1 MLDVKTCSFMSRFFY
16 IYWAIKLIMKKLLS
30 LLLFFLSVECSSLG
44 EQQKYALNKKI
55 SKVTTDRFIDSNKR
69 TLIVFNIYL
78 DKELS
83 KEIVF
88 KELYYKNKVA
98 TIESKNEKMYF
109 AKLNYQP
116 MPPITMQSE
125 GQKEYGNANPKLTP
139 PPIKLKEN
147 QALIS
152 YSLGNDIKYYIIKD
166 VKESSPHVAPGAIA
180 E

>member
-1 MLDVKTCSFMSRFFY
+1 
-16 IYWAIKLIMKKLLS
+16 MKKPLA
-30 LLLFFLSVECSSLG
+30 LLLFFLSVGCSSLG
-44 EQQKYALNKKI
+44 EQQKYALDKKI

-83 KEIVF
+83 KEIVL

-116 MPPITMQSE
+116 IPSINMQRE
-125 GQKEYGNANPKLTP
+125 GKMEYGNSGLKLTP
-139 PPIKLKEN
+139 PPIVLEEN

-152 YSLGNDIKYYIIKD
+152 YSVGNNIKYYIIKD
-166 VKESSPHVAPGAIA
+166 VKESTPHVAPGAIV

>member
-1 MLDVKTCSFMSRFFY
+1 
-16 IYWAIKLIMKKLLS
+16 MKKLLA
-30 LLLFFLSVECSSLG
+30 LLLFFLCFGCSSLG
-44 EQQKYALNKKI
+44 EQQKYALDKKI
-55 SKVTTDRFIDSNKR
+55 SKVTTDRFIDSNQR

-83 KEIVF
+83 KEIVL

-98 TIESKNEKMYF
+98 TIVSKNEKMYF

-116 MPPITMQSE
+116 IPSINMQRE
-125 GQKEYGNANPKLTP
+125 GQMEYGNANPKLTP

-152 YSLGNDIKYYIIKD
+152 YAVGNDIKYYVIKD
-166 VKESSPHVAPGAIA
+166 VKESKPHVAPGAIA